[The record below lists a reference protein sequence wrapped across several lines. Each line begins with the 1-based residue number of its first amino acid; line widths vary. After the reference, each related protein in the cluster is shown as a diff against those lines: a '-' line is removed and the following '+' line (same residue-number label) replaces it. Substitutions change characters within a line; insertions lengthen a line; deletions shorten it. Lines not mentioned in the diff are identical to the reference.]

1 MRHLLVL
8 ILALFFAST
17 VDAQLRINLGFNVDR
32 QPAWGPTGYDH
43 VEFYYMPDLD
53 VYYSVP
59 QQRYYYNER
68 GRWISRS
75 SLPSRYRGSD
85 MYNSYKVV
93 VNEPR
98 AYQNNRTHREQYASF
113 KGRHD
118 QEVIRDSR
126 DTRYFVNKNH
136 PQHNNWVKEQAR
148 TKGNGKGN
156 GNGNGNGNNKDNGR
170 DKKN

>member
-1 MRHLLVL
+1 MRYLFVL
-8 ILALFFAST
+8 ILGVLFLST
-17 VDAQLRINLGFNVDR
+17 AEAQVRINLGFNLDR

-43 VEFYYMPDLD
+43 VEYYYMPDMD
-53 VYYSVP
+53 VYYNVP

-68 GRWISRS
+68 GRWISRA
-75 SLPSRYRGSD
+75 SLPSRYRGAD

-98 AYQNNRTHREQYASF
+98 AYEHNRAHREQYLQF

-126 DTRYFVNKNH
+126 DTKYYVNRYH
-136 PQHNNWVKEQAR
+136 PEHNNWVWQQEQEKR
-148 TKGNGKGN
+148 NSKKTNR
-156 GNGNGNGNNKDNGR
+156 DNQPER
-170 DKKN
+170 KN